1 MDKKNTYFSII
12 KKLDEILPSTVEL
25 DYTTVNPE
33 ELWEKIYNLLD
44 SVGLVQRMSESD
56 LNDLKSN
63 IIYFQ
68 GSNYGKTHT
77 VMMNVNSEFGFD
89 QNNYFVKNNVVSM
102 RNAVMKII
110 EKKCIISWNEH
121 YDDRCGTV
129 EEIDKIVAPD
139 EIRKYIVELLTFT
152 KEKNDSYRIETSMY
166 VKDILLRYGLFC
178 GVSEKEMFFGG
189 ETQDDKLYKRLDN
202 LIEDAILKA
211 ANLVGDFHSDFGYE
225 GVAYNSKKLNSEMS
239 KVADKIIEL
248 VVQLSTQ
255 KLNKRKRLDVEK
267 EARKK
272 ETKKQSVMK
281 NSESKLLLFE
291 DDLMKEI
298 DLDIPSN
305 NKSNISEGNASQQD
319 TLISLEDDFDEMML
333 KYEEMK
339 KLIDRNKNLVKMI
352 SELEKQKQELLK
364 ELNENN
370 KIIQS
375 GVSHGSK

>member
-1 MDKKNTYFSII
+1 
-12 KKLDEILPSTVEL
+12 
-25 DYTTVNPE
+25 
-33 ELWEKIYNLLD
+33 
-44 SVGLVQRMSESD
+44 
-56 LNDLKSN
+56 
-63 IIYFQ
+63 
-68 GSNYGKTHT
+68 
-77 VMMNVNSEFGFD
+77 
-89 QNNYFVKNNVVSM
+89 
-102 RNAVMKII
+102 
-110 EKKCIISWNEH
+110 
-121 YDDRCGTV
+121 
-129 EEIDKIVAPD
+129 
-139 EIRKYIVELLTFT
+139 
-152 KEKNDSYRIETSMY
+152 
-166 VKDILLRYGLFC
+166 
-178 GVSEKEMFFGG
+178 
-189 ETQDDKLYKRLDN
+189 
-202 LIEDAILKA
+202 
-211 ANLVGDFHSDFGYE
+211 
-225 GVAYNSKKLNSEMS
+225 MS